1 MSDVLARFSRIAID
15 KIFHQQSDIL
25 FSFSKGR
32 NLNRKN
38 LEPIKQITTEG
49 PSGHGCVQVTIRG
62 GDDTNVDLDGLGA
75 SYPLGFPFLKDSQ
88 ERDLSGRGQVAH
100 FVQENRS
107 SVGQFKAAKSALSG
121 SCESPLLMAEQFRG
135 NQVA

>member
-15 KIFHQQSDIL
+15 KIFHQQNNVLS
-25 FSFSKGR
+25 SFSKWR

-38 LEPIKQITTEG
+38 LEPIKQITPEG
-49 PSGHGCVQVTIRG
+49 PAGHGCVQVTIRG

-75 SYPLGFPFLKDSQ
+75 SDPLEFPFLKDSQ
-88 ERDLSGRGQVAH
+88 ERDLSVRGQFAH

-107 SVGQFKAAKSALSG
+107 AVGQFKAAESALHG
-121 SCESPLLMAEQFRG
+121 SRESPLLMAKQFRR
-135 NQVA
+135 N